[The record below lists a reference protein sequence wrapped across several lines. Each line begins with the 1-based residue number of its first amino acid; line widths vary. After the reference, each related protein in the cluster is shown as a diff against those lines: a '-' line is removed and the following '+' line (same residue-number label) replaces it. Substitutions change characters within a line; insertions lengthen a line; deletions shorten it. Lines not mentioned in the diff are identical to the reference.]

1 MSISLHND
9 KTKAPQVSSCG
20 AFACNKPLT
29 SQQKLRRNLIQNTL
43 VSAKNVCAQSAQ
55 ERSYAGPVFGFLH
68 LTLRNIHFRN
78 AVPQV
83 AVDIIAAILIM
94 STSMV
99 LDFILLVVQ

>member
-1 MSISLHND
+1 LHAINHSLANK
-9 KTKAPQVSSCG
+9 KT
-20 AFACNKPLT
+20 
-29 SQQKLRRNLIQNTL
+29 RRNVIQYTL

-68 LTLRNIHFRN
+68 LTLRNNHFRN